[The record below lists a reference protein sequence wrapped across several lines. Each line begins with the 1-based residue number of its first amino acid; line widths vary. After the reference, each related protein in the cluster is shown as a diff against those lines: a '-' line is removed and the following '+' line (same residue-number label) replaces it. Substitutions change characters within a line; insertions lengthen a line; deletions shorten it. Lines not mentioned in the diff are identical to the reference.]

1 MIKNKK
7 IIIGICVVV
16 IIALIGFI
24 IYKTQSK
31 NISVNSKL
39 MLSQDEESQEK
50 INYDEDLIK
59 TREEVVSKFEKDG
72 IKLTNGKF
80 FENSYKK
87 YPNDEII
94 STICNYY
101 FSKEN
106 MDFYSS
112 SSDINY
118 KNSAMEY
125 ASLISPDYDGFKS
138 EEIINYAQNLLG
150 DKWKEINEKSKKQ
163 NENYKNLTIQQ
174 KKDIYNKVLEKIN
187 SYGDQAEKY
196 IDIIYNEIKDE
207 YGISYSNVQTIFS
220 DTDIINQASKENL
233 KTIEYDATL
242 EYNNGTSIIAVDEKA
257 LDDYLVAI
265 SNKNEKKINYMIDN
279 LQIGK
284 VPIDTHVNIIEKK
297 LSKAKVKILDG
308 IYKDNEAWVLIES
321 LKEK

>member
-1 MIKNKK
+1 M
-7 IIIGICVVV
+7 
-16 IIALIGFI
+16 
-24 IYKTQSK
+24 
-31 NISVNSKL
+31 
-39 MLSQDEESQEK
+39 
-50 INYDEDLIK
+50 
-59 TREEVVSKFEKDG
+59 
-72 IKLTNGKF
+72 
-80 FENSYKK
+80 
-87 YPNDEII
+87 
-94 STICNYY
+94 
-101 FSKEN
+101 
-106 MDFYSS
+106 
-112 SSDINY
+112 
-118 KNSAMEY
+118 
-125 ASLISPDYDGFKS
+125 
-138 EEIINYAQNLLG
+138 
-150 DKWKEINEKSKKQ
+150 
-163 NENYKNLTIQQ
+163 
-174 KKDIYNKVLEKIN
+174 EKIN